1 MRKFLVRAA
10 FVTVVLGSIAAC
22 AHPTLPEGY
31 GPTTAGT
38 APTGPTGPTGPAD
51 QTKEVCTQAQS
62 LSVTAVATIRTKAA
76 AAQSALAAGNQVG
89 VVQAVTDLKKAATDW
104 SDQLTQL
111 SSKPVKPAVK
121 SVLDDGVR
129 TINQL
134 ASATTPPPDAESKLT
149 DFTTKLA
156 AACA

>member
-1 MRKFLVRAA
+1 MRTFPVRAA
-10 FVTVVLGSIAAC
+10 FVVIVLGVLAAC

-38 APTGPTGPTGPAD
+38 APTTPPAGATD

-62 LSVTAVATIRTKAA
+62 LSVTAVATIRSKAA
-76 AAQSALAAGNQVG
+76 AAQAALGSGNQVG

-104 SDQLTQL
+104 SDQLTVL
-111 SSKPVKPAVK
+111 AAKPVKPQVK

-134 ASATTPPPDAESKLT
+134 ATATTPPPDAESKLT